1 MHDLHYTFRIGHT
14 TISTIIRMTCEKLWE
29 VLMFECFPVINTE
42 LLEEISQKFYKY
54 ANFPHC
60 VGAIDGKHI
69 RIIKPDNSASTYY
82 NYKDFFSFVLMA
94 VVDADYCFV
103 FVDIGAPG
111 SNADSTI
118 FKNTTFWNALNS
130 NSIKLPNE
138 KILPGSTLPPV
149 PYVFVADEAFGLH
162 QNIMRPYGGQF
173 LSVQKRVFNYRLS
186 RARRY
191 VECAFGILSN
201 KWRILNRA
209 LDVSL
214 PLSIDIVKACCILH
228 NFVRKRDGHRI
239 REEDFTH
246 NLESIQIPP
255 SIRSGRQANNIRDV
269 FQQYFMS
276 DSGALSWQLNQI

>member
-1 MHDLHYTFRIGHT
+1 ML
-14 TISTIIRMTCEKLWE
+14 
-29 VLMFECFPVINTE
+29 ECFPVITTE
-42 LLEEISQKFYKY
+42 VLEEISQKFYKY

-60 VGAIDGKHI
+60 AGAIDGKHI

-94 VVDADYCFV
+94 VVDADYCFL

-118 FKNTTFWNALNS
+118 FRNTTLWNALNS
-130 NSIKLPNE
+130 DSIKLPNE

-149 PYVFVADEAFGLH
+149 PYIFVADEAFGLH
-162 QNIMRPYGGQF
+162 QHIMRPYGGQF

-191 VECAFGILSN
+191 VECAFGILTN

-209 LDVSL
+209 LDVSIT
-214 PLSIDIVKACCILH
+214 LSIDIVKACCILH
-228 NFVRKRDGHRI
+228 NFVRKRDGHHI
-239 REEDFTH
+239 REEDFSH
-246 NLESIQIPP
+246 NLESIQIPQ

-269 FQQYFMS
+269 YQQYFMS
-276 DSGALSWQLNQI
+276 DSGALSWQLSKI

>member
-1 MHDLHYTFRIGHT
+1 M
-14 TISTIIRMTCEKLWE
+14 
-29 VLMFECFPVINTE
+29 
-42 LLEEISQKFYKY
+42 
-54 ANFPHC
+54 
-60 VGAIDGKHI
+60 
-69 RIIKPDNSASTYY
+69 
-82 NYKDFFSFVLMA
+82 
-94 VVDADYCFV
+94 
-103 FVDIGAPG
+103 
-111 SNADSTI
+111 
-118 FKNTTFWNALNS
+118 
-130 NSIKLPNE
+130 
-138 KILPGSTLPPV
+138 PPV

-201 KWRILNRA
+201 KWRILNRS
-209 LDVSL
+209 LDVSI

-228 NFVRKRDGHRI
+228 NFVRKRDGHHI

-276 DSGALSWQLNQI
+276 DSGALSWQLSQI